1 MELQMRFL
9 RPATTT
15 QIDLGLTL
23 LRVVTGII
31 FAAHGGQKLFVFGLD
46 GVAGGFAQMGIPAA
60 GILGPAVALLEFFGG
75 LALIAG
81 VLTRP
86 VALGLAGTMLGA
98 LFLVHLQAG
107 FFMPN
112 GYEFVLALFGA
123 AMTLAITGAGAWSAD
138 ARLYARTAA
147 VSSSVPVTTSA
158 TGRRAA

>member
-1 MELQMRFL
+1 MRFL

-31 FAAHGGQKLFVFGLD
+31 FAAHGGQKVFVYGFE

-60 GILGPAVALLEFFGG
+60 GILGPAVGLLEFFGG

-81 VLTRP
+81 FLTRP
-86 VALGLAGTMLGA
+86 IALGLAGTMLGA
-98 LFLVHLQAG
+98 LFMVHLSAG

-112 GYEFVLALFGA
+112 GYEFVLTLFGA
-123 AMTLAITGAGAWSAD
+123 AMTLVATGAGKFSLD
-138 ARLYARTAA
+138 ALIARRATAR
-147 VSSSVPVTTSA
+147 PEETRPM
-158 TGRRAA
+158 RRAA

>member
-1 MELQMRFL
+1 MRFL

-31 FAAHGGQKLFVFGLD
+31 FAAHGGQKLFVYGFE

-60 GILGPAVALLEFFGG
+60 GILGPAVGLLEFFGG

-81 VLTRP
+81 FLTRP
-86 VALGLAGTMLGA
+86 IALGLAGTMLGA
-98 LFLVHLQAG
+98 LFMVHLSAG

-123 AMTLAITGAGAWSAD
+123 AMTLAITGAGAWSVD
-138 ARLYARTAA
+138 ARIHARRAGGP
-147 VSSSVPVTTSA
+147 SSVQA
-158 TGRRAA
+158 TVPASGRRAA